1 MSQVGLRS
9 VRGLV
14 SRNALLFTDGRSFPA
29 SLVFGDLGFLMCW
42 IRLHELVVNGSRV
55 RKAYLGS

>member
-14 SRNALLFTDGRSFPA
+14 SGNALLFTDGRSFPA
-29 SLVFGDLGFLMCW
+29 SLVFG
-42 IRLHELVVNGSRV
+42 N
-55 RKAYLGS
+55 